1 MKKQHT
7 ADTNYLSIGDFRKK
21 KTSENT
27 RKQKRDST
35 AVAQQRNTLHDHFDE
50 ITASMYER
58 ANKQRNK
65 SISEM
70 KEATTHKN
78 QPGSVAIVHH
88 TNSRAFSKLK

>member
-1 MKKQHT
+1 M
-7 ADTNYLSIGDFRKK
+7 S
-21 KTSENT
+21 S
-27 RKQKRDST
+27 ST
-35 AVAQQRNTLHDHFDE
+35 QQRYTLHDHFDE

-58 ANKQRNK
+58 EQTSSENK